1 MNDADK
7 GRDKAILVL
16 GMHRSGTSALTRVLN
31 LLGVDLG
38 GNFLKPAGDNRL
50 GFWEHSDVVALH
62 EKLLHALGRSWD
74 DTRAL
79 PVDWELSPAA
89 GVARKEIATI
99 INRDFSGSRLWAIKD
114 PRLCRLAPLWVESI
128 AALGVDVCALLVV
141 RHPQEVANS
150 LHVRDGLDAAD
161 ARLSWLEY
169 FVEAEHATR
178 SLPRALVLYD
188 DLLVD
193 WQRVMTAASQQLRLQ
208 WPKSIEY
215 AAPAVAAFLD
225 TGERHHKASK
235 DDGSATPDIAAELY
249 RRCVAWTQGDGQ
261 WSGIAALVDAYR
273 LVAPTFLENMSRNLT
288 RIAEVTS
295 HLEKAEALA
304 NDRQEEIAA
313 RKEEI
318 RDGVRRIH
326 GLLETLHGKELN
338 IGNMVEIIRGKDAT
352 IQNRDDA
359 IQDRMA
365 EIKRRDELLSV
376 KDAEIRRR
384 DETIQDK
391 EAQIARLDQALA
403 DRESRLHAQVLARE
417 AAEEQV
423 ALLGDALQDKEQRLR
438 SAEDTLRGNLQRID
452 ELDAAQRKKE
462 AQLIECNAE
471 LNAAKRGVNM
481 LTEQLA
487 GLRGELSSNL
497 QRIGELDAAQ
507 RKKEAQLVECNA
519 ELNAAKRSVTMLTE
533 QLAGLRGEISNLVA
547 QERAGQVQAA
557 ELRARIADIEASR
570 SWRITGP
577 LRALKSRWLTRKS
590 TAVESAPGNEASAP
604 VTREPAKQPIADQT
618 VMPSAVGT
626 PPAVG
631 TAEFNLRGKEC
642 AAVILTTRHCHHVA
656 LEIKSALRRV
666 SISAEIIFEMPHD
679 GYRDVPH
686 FVICPQFFERLP
698 GLYVSFQMEQSVSS
712 RWFTDEYVRVLRNSF
727 AIFDYSIANIAKL
740 EELGLYAKQIY
751 HVPVGYLDEYEE
763 RGISDNYDCD
773 VLFYGDIQNER
784 RRCFIEALGRV
795 CRVKVHNDLFGDALH
810 AEMARAR
817 LVVNI
822 HYYQGALLETTRLWE
837 CVSLGHLVISERAA
851 DMDQHPELQQ
861 LVDFVDV
868 DDLPAMVTRV
878 GYWLNND
885 NLRRQRLEQNARL
898 LQELP
903 NQFDFH
909 FYRFLLA
916 TDNISFDEFWNLAGS
931 KLKLPGDK
939 LCLSLPEYVTRSQSF
954 DHDNRFGFVR
964 FTGLRHSLGWIGC
977 AMSYKLMMRLGRQEG
992 RQMLVICEDDVEFPP
1007 DFEARWSR
1015 IQAHLMQ
1022 TLPDWDVFS
1031 GLMANL
1037 HDGARIARTY
1047 EESGL
1052 RYVETDKLISMVFNV
1067 YGAGVFDIADT
1078 WDESDR
1084 DENTNTIDRY
1094 LERQSALR
1102 VLTTVPFL
1110 VGHKEELHSTLWGF
1124 QNTQYSELIAA
1135 SNALL
1140 SEKLAAHLH
1149 DRVGTSPV

>member
-1 MNDADK
+1 MNDADT

-16 GMHRSGTSALTRVLN
+16 GMHRSGTSALTRVLS

-62 EKLLHALGRSWD
+62 EKLLHALGSSWD

-128 AALGVDVCALLVV
+128 AALGVDVCALLIV
-141 RHPQEVANS
+141 RHPQEVAKS

-188 DLLVD
+188 DLLLD
-193 WQRVMTAASQQLRLQ
+193 WQRVMTAASQQLQLQ
-208 WPKSIEY
+208 WPKSVDY

-235 DDGSATPDIAAELY
+235 DDGSTTPDVAAELY
-249 RRCVAWTQGDGQ
+249 ARCVAWAQGDGQ
-261 WSGIAALVDAYR
+261 WSEITALVDAYR
-273 LVAPTFLENMSRNLT
+273 LVAPIFLENMSRNFT
-288 RIAEVTS
+288 HIAEITS
-295 HLEKAEALA
+295 HLKKAEALA

-313 RKEEI
+313 GKEEI

-326 GLLETLHGKELN
+326 GLLETVHGKDLN
-338 IGNMVEIIRGKDAT
+338 IGNMAEIIRGKDAT
-352 IQNRDDA
+352 IQSRDDA
-359 IQDRMA
+359 IQDRLA
-365 EIKRRDELLSV
+365 EIRRRDELLSGKDAEIRRRDELV
-376 KDAEIRRR
+376 AGKDAEIRRR
-384 DETIQDK
+384 DETIQAK
-391 EAQIARLDQALA
+391 EAQIARLDQAVA
-403 DRESRLHAQVLARE
+403 DRESRLHTQALARD

-423 ALLGDALQDKEQRLR
+423 VLLGDALQDKEQRLR
-438 SAEDTLRGNLQRID
+438 SAEDALR
-452 ELDAAQRKKE
+452 
-462 AQLIECNAE
+462 
-471 LNAAKRGVNM
+471 
-481 LTEQLA
+481 
-487 GLRGELSSNL
+487 SNL
-497 QRIGELDAAQ
+497 QRVGELDAAQ

-519 ELNAAKRSVTMLTE
+519 ELTAARRSVNILTE
-533 QLAGLRGEISNLVA
+533 QLADLRVEFSNLVA
-547 QERAGQVQAA
+547 QERAGQVRVA
-557 ELRARIADIEASR
+557 ELRARVADIEASR

-577 LRALKSRWLTRKS
+577 LRALKSRWLTHKFA
-590 TAVESAPGNEASAP
+590 AVEAAPGNEASAH
-604 VTREPAKQPIADQT
+604 VMQELADQPVADQA
-618 VMPSAVGT
+618 VMSPGVAI

-631 TAEFNLRGKEC
+631 TAKFNLRGQEC
-642 AAVILTTRHCHHVA
+642 TAVILTTRHCHHVA

-666 SISAEIIFEMPHD
+666 SISSEIIFEMPRD
-679 GYRDVPH
+679 GYRDTPH

-727 AIFDYSIANIAKL
+727 AIFDYSITNIAKL

-751 HVPVGYLDEYEE
+751 HVPVGYLNEYEE
-763 RGISDNYDCD
+763 PGITDNYDCD

-868 DDLPAMVTRV
+868 DDIPAMVKRV
-878 GYWLNND
+878 VYWLNND

-898 LQELP
+898 LQDLP

-916 TDNISFDEFWNLAGS
+916 TDNISFDDFWSLAGS

-939 LCLSLPEYVTRSQSF
+939 LCLNLPEYVARSQSF

-977 AMSYKLMMRLGRQEG
+977 AMSYKLMMRLARQEG

-1037 HDGARIARTY
+1037 HDGARIVRTY
-1047 EESGL
+1047 EEGGL

-1135 SNALL
+1135 SSALL